1 MSCERPLI
9 FILQQMQRQ
18 WKVLSKGET
27 MTWFAF
33 LINHSGCCM
42 VDNFKRS
49 QRGGCGSHHGK
60 LWWDLDP
67 RSRTDYTTANRKKKT
82 DVIYPGEKEQT
93 IQSLKLETWSLSML
107 HSSPLSS
114 KFNQLLSSTNSA
126 SSLALKSV
134 SHSPLSLLLVPLF
147 SSFQTMVMWKC
158 E

>member
-1 MSCERPLI
+1 MSCERPPI
-9 FILQQMQRQ
+9 FIPQQMQRQ
-18 WKVLSKGET
+18 WKVLSNGET

-33 LINHSGCCM
+33 LIDHSGCCM
-42 VDNFKRS
+42 VDSFKRS
-49 QRGGCGSHHGK
+49 QRGGCGSHQGK

-67 RSRTDYTTANRKKKT
+67 RNRTDYTTASGKKKT

-93 IQSLKLETWSLSML
+93 IQSLKLETWSLSVL
-107 HSSPLSS
+107 RSSPLSS

-134 SHSPLSLLLVPLF
+134 PHSPLSLLLVPLF
-147 SSFQTMVMWKC
+147 SSFQTMAMWKC